1 MRPDVVNLVLHF
13 MGGLGNSPS
22 LTQAQRDAFA
32 HLFTGLTQV
41 GLDTTQ
47 SDGKWFVAPV
57 RSWLDILTSVLGSLQ
72 GNDLI
77 ELAHLAHGG

>member
-1 MRPDVVNLVLHF
+1 M
-13 MGGLGNSPS
+13 
-22 LTQAQRDAFA
+22 
-32 HLFTGLTQV
+32 
-41 GLDTTQ
+41 DTTQ
-47 SDGKWFVAPV
+47 SGGKWFVAPV